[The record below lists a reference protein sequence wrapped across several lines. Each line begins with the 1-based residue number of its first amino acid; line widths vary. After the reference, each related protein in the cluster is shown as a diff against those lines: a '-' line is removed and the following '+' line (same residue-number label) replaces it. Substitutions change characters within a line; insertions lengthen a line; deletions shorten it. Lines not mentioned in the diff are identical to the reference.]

1 MSYLVLLLLLLQFV
15 AKVRYASH
23 LVVSVHLNIALVM
36 NVEVEVVS
44 DTSVRV
50 SWDSVDIPEITG
62 YTVYYSQTGN
72 RKRQSEESITVSSS
86 DNSVVI
92 EGLLN
97 NVEYQFQVVAIAELD
112 GDVIM
117 GQRSLL
123 CNVERIVVAL
133 PTTTH
138 TRDISITAVVSSLLT
153 IILYTTVL
161 LVGCW
166 VYHSR
171 KTNKTR

>member
-1 MSYLVLLLLLLQFV
+1 
-15 AKVRYASH
+15 
-23 LVVSVHLNIALVM
+23 M
-36 NVEVEVVS
+36 NVVVEVVS
-44 DTSVRV
+44 DTSVKV

-72 RKRQSEESITVSSS
+72 RKRQSEESITVPSS

-117 GQRSLL
+117 GQRSVLSR
-123 CNVERIVVAL
+123 VVVAL
-133 PTTTH
+133 PTTGTCLP
-138 TRDISITAVVSSLLT
+138 ITTAPALS
-153 IILYTTVL
+153 
-161 LVGCW
+161 
-166 VYHSR
+166 
-171 KTNKTR
+171 

>member
-1 MSYLVLLLLLLQFV
+1 MTN
-15 AKVRYASH
+15 
-23 LVVSVHLNIALVM
+23 VV
-36 NVEVEVVS
+36 VEIVS

-72 RKRQSEESITVSSS
+72 RKRQSEESITVPSS

-117 GQRSLL
+117 GQRSILDDSA
-123 CNVERIVVAL
+123 VVFVAL
-133 PTTTH
+133 PGLLET
-138 TRDISITAVVSSLLT
+138 IYSSMT
-153 IILYTTVL
+153 
-161 LVGCW
+161 
-166 VYHSR
+166 
-171 KTNKTR
+171 

>member
-1 MSYLVLLLLLLQFV
+1 MLSKHQAYN
-15 AKVRYASH
+15 S
-23 LVVSVHLNIALVM
+23 IALVM

-50 SWDSVDIPEITG
+50 LWDSVDIPEITG

-72 RKRQSEESITVSSS
+72 RKRQSEESVTVPSS

-112 GDVIM
+112 GDVIT
-117 GQRSLL
+117 GQRSSPFPYLSL
-123 CNVERIVVAL
+123 Q
-133 PTTTH
+133 H
-138 TRDISITAVVSSLLT
+138 VSLQPLHYVS
-153 IILYTTVL
+153 
-161 LVGCW
+161 
-166 VYHSR
+166 
-171 KTNKTR
+171 

>member
-1 MSYLVLLLLLLQFV
+1 
-15 AKVRYASH
+15 
-23 LVVSVHLNIALVM
+23 M

-72 RKRQSEESITVSSS
+72 RKRQSEGSTTVPSS

-97 NVEYQFQVVAIAELD
+97 NVEYQFQVVAME
-112 GDVIM
+112 M
-117 GQRSLL
+117 
-123 CNVERIVVAL
+123 
-133 PTTTH
+133 
-138 TRDISITAVVSSLLT
+138 
-153 IILYTTVL
+153 
-161 LVGCW
+161 
-166 VYHSR
+166 
-171 KTNKTR
+171 

>member
-1 MSYLVLLLLLLQFV
+1 
-15 AKVRYASH
+15 
-23 LVVSVHLNIALVM
+23 M

-50 SWDSVDIPEITG
+50 SWDIIDIPEITG

-72 RKRQSEESITVSSS
+72 RKRQSEESITVPSS

-112 GDVIM
+112 GGVIT
-117 GQRSLL
+117 GQISLRSG
-123 CNVERIVVAL
+123 IVVAL
-133 PTTTH
+133 PTTT
-138 TRDISITAVVSSLLT
+138 TSLPTSAL
-153 IILYTTVL
+153 
-161 LVGCW
+161 C
-166 VYHSR
+166 
-171 KTNKTR
+171 

>member
-1 MSYLVLLLLLLQFV
+1 
-15 AKVRYASH
+15 
-23 LVVSVHLNIALVM
+23 M

-44 DTSVRV
+44 DTLVRV

-72 RKRQSEESITVSSS
+72 RKRQSEESITVPSS

-112 GDVIM
+112 GGVVIM
-117 GQRSLL
+117 GQRS
-123 CNVERIVVAL
+123 NMAV
-133 PTTTH
+133 
-138 TRDISITAVVSSLLT
+138 ISIGIKCSEINDLLY
-153 IILYTTVL
+153 LWQPLQLHL
-161 LVGCW
+161 LVTL
-166 VYHSR
+166 VLSLEEF
-171 KTNKTR
+171 

>member
-1 MSYLVLLLLLLQFV
+1 M
-15 AKVRYASH
+15 
-23 LVVSVHLNIALVM
+23 VHLNIALVM

-50 SWDSVDIPEITG
+50 SWDGVDIPEITG

-72 RKRQSEESITVSSS
+72 RKRQSEESITVPSS

-97 NVEYQFQVVAIAELD
+97 NVKYQFQVAAIAELD

-117 GQRSLL
+117 GQRSLPS
-123 CNVERIVVAL
+123 EIIVAL
-133 PTTTH
+133 ITTRCSMGKGFFPSWQ
-138 TRDISITAVVSSLLT
+138 TRP
-153 IILYTTVL
+153 
-161 LVGCW
+161 
-166 VYHSR
+166 
-171 KTNKTR
+171 K

>member
-1 MSYLVLLLLLLQFV
+1 MNLV
-15 AKVRYASH
+15 
-23 LVVSVHLNIALVM
+23 
-36 NVEVEVVS
+36 VEVVS

-72 RKRQSEESITVSSS
+72 RKRQSEESITVPSS

-112 GDVIM
+112 DGDVFT
-117 GQRSLL
+117 GLRSLL
-123 CNVERIVVAL
+123 CNVERIVVTSL
-133 PTTTH
+133 PITTH
-138 TRDISITAVVSSLLT
+138 IRDISITVIVSSLLT

-161 LVGCW
+161 LVGCG